1 MLTELK
7 SRETSLVRRIQELE
21 NEYNSILKLE
31 NKELALIEHIHKLE
45 HEYEK
50 VCMGIKNIDINKN
63 EQKEEIKEINEEI
76 VDEYIKDFKKSNKI
90 KNKKKIL
97 SREEIASQKTS
108 KQIEIEKSSPLFKH
122 EEISEDKKFHPSQLG
137 HKEGKV
143 KFINEIINVNDFKIL
158 ESDKKVKKEKQSKK
172 FEQKKEQ
179 KSEKQLKLLEN
190 KKLNDLK
197 IIARDLKIK
206 GYSLMK
212 KEDLVK
218 NIYTLIKEKEKKKIT
233 EINQTEMESE
243 EEKKEDEKQ
252 DEIDEE
258 KDDDVEEENT
268 EFFDDDD
275 QNENEID
282 YE

>member
-1 MLTELK
+1 MLLKLK
-7 SRETSLVRRIQELE
+7 SKESSLVRRIQELE

-31 NKELALIEHIHKLE
+31 SKELSLIQHIHKLE
-45 HEYEK
+45 QEYEQ
-50 VCMGIKNIDINKN
+50 VCIGLKNIDINKN
-63 EQKEEIKEINEEI
+63 EEINEEI
-76 VDEYIKDFKKSNKI
+76 VYEYIKDFKKSNKI
-90 KNKKKIL
+90 NNKKKIL
-97 SREEIASQKTS
+97 SREEISSQKTS
-108 KQIEIEKSSPLFKH
+108 KQLEIEKSSPLFKH

-158 ESDKKVKKEKQSKK
+158 ESDKTIKKEKQSKK
-172 FEQKKEQ
+172 IEQKKEQ

-190 KKLNDLK
+190 KKINDLK

-243 EEKKEDEKQ
+243 EEKKEEEKQ
-252 DEIDEE
+252 DEIEEE
-258 KDDDVEEENT
+258 KQDDVEEENT

>member
-1 MLTELK
+1 MAQSMLLKLK
-7 SRETSLVRRIQELE
+7 SKESSLVRRIQELE

-31 NKELALIEHIHKLE
+31 SKELSLIQHIHKLE
-45 HEYEK
+45 QEYEQ
-50 VCMGIKNIDINKN
+50 VCIGLKNIDINKN
-63 EQKEEIKEINEEI
+63 EEINEEI
-76 VDEYIKDFKKSNKI
+76 VYEYIKDFKKSNKI
-90 KNKKKIL
+90 NNKKKIL

-108 KQIEIEKSSPLFKH
+108 KQLEIEKSSPLFKH

-158 ESDKKVKKEKQSKK
+158 ESDKTVKKEKQSKK

-190 KKLNDLK
+190 KKINDLK

-233 EINQTEMESE
+233 EINQTEIESE

-252 DEIDEE
+252 DEIEEE
-258 KDDDVEEENT
+258 KQDDVEEENT